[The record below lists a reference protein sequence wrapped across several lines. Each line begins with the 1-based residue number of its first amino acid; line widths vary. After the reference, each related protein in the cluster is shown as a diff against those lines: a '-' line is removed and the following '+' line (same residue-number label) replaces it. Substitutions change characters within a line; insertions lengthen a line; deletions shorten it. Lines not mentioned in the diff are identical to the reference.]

1 MSFRDR
7 SEAGRRLAAEL
18 AKYKGENCVVLA
30 LPRGG
35 APVAAPIALALNAPL
50 DLVLVRKIG
59 VPFSL
64 SSPWARSPM
73 ADIRLSF
80 ATMT

>member
-7 SEAGRRLAAEL
+7 SEAGCRLAAEL

-50 DLVLVRKIG
+50 DLVLVHLNLRVDVLAQG
-59 VPFSL
+59 RVHH
-64 SSPWARSPM
+64 ARDH
-73 ADIRLSF
+73 AARQ
-80 ATMT
+80 